1 MNRFS
6 CRTIS
11 IIIGLGALFYCSLP
25 LIAIAADEEG
35 CVICHKYPGLARID
49 QQTGNLRLF
58 YVDDH
63 QYKNSVHG
71 KILCRNCH
79 LKLDVIPHTNTAK
92 VNCSTKCH
100 LKEPSTDRE
109 FSHGDIYQ
117 ELNLSVHG
125 LGPENNPKKFSED
138 MPQCTDCH
146 LNTVLQPVTGVLDQ
160 EAGISADALRRCIG
174 CHTEKEWANRYY
186 QHFTHRLHR
195 SKTSLETVKLCLAC
209 HQKAEKMARHGL
221 IATDNYR
228 DTFHWKGVLYGDA
241 NAPDCLSCHAPVGYT
256 IHAMTSGRNPQSPVH
271 TKNLQKTCMNQEGT
285 QICHPNAIASFSS
298 GRIHKKDI
306 GLEHAV
312 SILSEGD
319 PPQSGPEEL
328 RRDRSFTSL
337 MTETENVD
345 STSFDS
351 QEVFHRQI
359 LRIVKYVYTL
369 LITVVVGGMLIHQLL
384 DFFRASRTEKMGR
397 GKNDR

>member
-1 MNRFS
+1 MNIFS
-6 CRTIS
+6 CGRILLLFS
-11 IIIGLGALFYCSLP
+11 LCVWSGFLLPGNGLAN
-25 LIAIAADEEG
+25 DEEG

-49 QQTGNLRLF
+49 QQTGKLRLF

-63 QYKNSVHG
+63 QYRNSVHG

-79 LKLDVIPHTNTAK
+79 LKLDVIPHADFAK

-125 LGPENNPKKFSED
+125 VGTEEKPKKFRED
-138 MPQCTDCH
+138 MPHCTDCH

-209 HQKAEKMARHGL
+209 HKKTDKMARHGL

-256 IHAMTSGRNPQSPVH
+256 IHAMKSGKDMESPVH
-271 TKNLQKTCMNQEGT
+271 AKNLQQTCMNQEGT

-298 GRIHKKDI
+298 GRIHKKDMRI
-306 GLEHAV
+306 EQALV
-312 SILSEGD
+312 SLTEGEPPEAGSETFRKG
-319 PPQSGPEEL
+319 S
-328 RRDRSFTSL
+328 SFTNL
-337 MTETENVD
+337 MTDTESQETAP
-345 STSFDS
+345 STSRNCFS
-351 QEVFHRQI
+351 
-359 LRIVKYVYTL
+359 
-369 LITVVVGGMLIHQLL
+369 
-384 DFFRASRTEKMGR
+384 GR
-397 GKNDR
+397 S